1 MAGKKRGRAHCKPIY
16 KHQKEAHITNN
27 GYLNFLMVYK
37 KRFCGISPQDM
48 VRFGAKQWNQLS
60 LEEKDI
66 FTNMKE
72 SVAVKKSPPGE
83 DERQTKKKESAVIKK
98 RPSRS
103 SERQWKMESS
113 CNMNESVILNKMPD
127 QADDGLSI
135 RENPFDVREPVILTK
150 GPLCPSGLLSIKES
164 SEKCKMSPYAR
175 QRESKKASQSNR
187 NCNPERKS
195 SFKRQTDMQ
204 SIKNSFKECKM
215 SPYARQRQS
224 AKTSQRSK
232 KCAPKRKS
240 PLKSQRKDRKS
251 LSRNESCAE
260 SQQELNSLGSASAY
274 IHFIRKYRR
283 KNSELSAKD
292 LLKKAVREW
301 SRLDAN
307 QRQTFDRPLWVINI
321 G

>member
-1 MAGKKRGRAHCKPIY
+1 MAGRKRGRAHCKPIY
-16 KHQKEAHITNN
+16 KHQKEAPITNN

-48 VRFGAKQWNQLS
+48 VRFGARQWNQLS
-60 LEEKDI
+60 LDEKDL

-72 SVAVKKSPPGE
+72 SVAVKNSPPGA
-83 DERQTKKKESAVIKK
+83 DERQTKKKESAVFIKS
-98 RPSRS
+98 PSRS
-103 SERQWKMESS
+103 SEWQWKRESS
-113 CNMNESVILNKMPD
+113 CNMNEPVILNIRPD

-150 GPLCPSGLLSIKES
+150 RPLCPADLLLIKES

-175 QRESKKASQSNR
+175 QRELKRASQGNKH
-187 NCNPERKS
+187 CNPDRKS
-195 SFKRQTDMQ
+195 SPERQTD
-204 SIKNSFKECKM
+204 SFKECKM

-224 AKTSQRSK
+224 ARTSQGSR
-232 KCAPKRKS
+232 KCATKRKRS
-240 PLKSQRKDRKS
+240 PKSQGKDRKS
-251 LSRNESCAE
+251 LSSNESCAE
-260 SQQELNSLGSASAY
+260 SKQDSNSLGSASAY
-274 IHFIRKYRR
+274 IHFLRKFRR
-283 KNSELSAKD
+283 KNSELSAGD

-307 QRQTFDRPLWVINI
+307 QRQQFDRPLWVINM